1 MSELEYEILDLGL
14 VYYKNAVE
22 NPEEIINLINDT
34 NQRFLNKEHGNS
46 HTTEVDWVPWQYG
59 EGANKQTFCWQKFFP
74 QAQDISDSDY
84 YAKER
89 KHVSKRLYDALD
101 RATEH
106 YTHKIYPFAGE
117 NIKSREFS
125 IHLLRYEKGGY
136 LPAHQDHGV
145 SSRVLSAVMYL
156 NDNYEGGEMIFQNS
170 GISIKPEAG
179 SIIYFPSNF
188 LYIHEVAEIKEGTRY
203 SMPHWYH
210 NMRTPILSTG
220 EA

>member
-1 MSELEYEILDLGL
+1 MKELDYEILDLGL

-22 NPEEIINLINDT
+22 NPQEIIDIINST
-34 NQRFLNKEHGNS
+34 NDRFSKEEHGS
-46 HTTEVDWVPWQYG
+46 SYTSEVDWVPWQYG
-59 EGANKQTFCWQKFFP
+59 DGDNKQTFCWQKFFP
-74 QAQDISDSDY
+74 QEHDISDNDY

-89 KHVSKRLYDALD
+89 KYVSKRLYDALD
-101 RATEH
+101 MATDH
-106 YTHKIYPFAGE
+106 YSNQIYPFAGE

-145 SSRVLSAVMYL
+145 SSRVLSSVMYL
-156 NDNYEGGEMIFQNS
+156 NDDYEGGEMIFQNS

-188 LYIHEVAEIKEGTRY
+188 LYVHEVAEIKSGTRY

-210 NMRTPILSTG
+210 NMHTPIKSTG